1 MSMRRVNWNLQA
13 EGADSPLQPQT
24 GQSASE
30 PAAVRY
36 WRTPRKTAKP
46 RVEPEVVEAE
56 VVEISLPEP
65 EPEPVP
71 LAPAELDRVR
81 FWRTPRHLMQQ
92 VWGEAQLAEIAA
104 AEGTSEAMVAALDS
118 EGAAHA
124 PAMACEEVEP
134 DLGTM
139 PSTPFAFLSDDAFWE
154 FIPDAERADET
165 AIETLAE
172 TLPEPALLP
181 APPLPPALAE
191 EQRVVPQADGFM
203 GTTATATPWS
213 NMGWTQS
220 YRLDVSFTAPAMPS

>member
-1 MSMRRVNWNLQA
+1 MRRVNWNLQA

-92 VWGEAQLAEIAA
+92 VWGW
-104 AEGTSEAMVAALDS
+104 SEASGTRTLDS
-118 EGAAHA
+118 HIKALRAKVGAAWIRTVHGVGYRFEA
-124 PAMACEEVEP
+124 PEKTE
-134 DLGTM
+134 D
-139 PSTPFAFLSDDAFWE
+139 SSDK
-154 FIPDAERADET
+154 
-165 AIETLAE
+165 
-172 TLPEPALLP
+172 
-181 APPLPPALAE
+181 
-191 EQRVVPQADGFM
+191 
-203 GTTATATPWS
+203 S
-213 NMGWTQS
+213 
-220 YRLDVSFTAPAMPS
+220 